1 METSTVTKGR
11 LRELIAVELQLPVDE
26 IRSGVSLRRDL
37 GMDSVAALNIL
48 FAAEEEFSIHV
59 PEAELDGVDD
69 VDAVFSLI
77 ERYQGV
83 GGPAPRSP

>member
-1 METSTVTKGR
+1 MEITTVTKGR

-48 FAAEEEFSIHV
+48 FAAEEEFEIHV
-59 PEAELDGVDD
+59 PEVELEHIDDLDGVL
-69 VDAVFSLI
+69 SLI
-77 ERYQGV
+77 ERYRGV
-83 GGPAPRSP
+83 GGPPPRSP